1 MCPKFSSR
9 LFFAAILLIL
19 LPVAAS
25 AQISYVSHALGLG
38 PVSRGSLAVIRGAN
52 LASVEAT
59 SSDPVLWPLTLGGV
73 TVTLDGLPCKIY
85 SVSPTEIRI
94 VIPDE
99 APFPTYRLTRFGWYI
114 SPNVLRVQGFTM
126 TEYKFH
132 LSDTA
137 PWWYTVNGK
146 VIGSVMTY
154 TGPVGVVENGVIPI
168 TPNTS
173 VQLRASGARSFR
185 PPEYVFYKVLFFV
198 DGVLS
203 EVDATVSKDVMI
215 PGIDLVKFTAP
226 AEWAGKRGLLFLQTP
241 SAFSEGVEV
250 EFR

>member
-19 LPVAAS
+19 LPVAVS
-25 AQISYVSHALGLG
+25 AQISYVSHAFGLG
-38 PVSRGSLAVIRGAN
+38 PVSRGSLAVIRGVN
-52 LASVEAT
+52 LAPVEAT
-59 SSDPVLWPLTLGGV
+59 SSDPIFWPLTLGGV
-73 TVTLDGLPCKIY
+73 TVTIDGLPCKIY

-114 SPNVLRVQGFTM
+114 SPNVLRVQGVM
-126 TEYKFH
+126 TQEYRFH

-168 TPNTS
+168 VANTS
-173 VQLRASGARSFR
+173 IMLRASGARSFR
-185 PPEYVFYKVLFFV
+185 PPELVFYKVLFFV
-198 DGVLS
+198 DGELS
-203 EVDATVSKDVMI
+203 EVDATVSKDVMV
-215 PGIDLVKFTAP
+215 PGIDLVKFVP
-226 AEWAGKRGLLFLQTP
+226 LPEWAGKRGLLFLQTP